1 LDEATLTQQQYYIA
15 TKSAPKDDRA
25 RVLKYGSMFAVFDRL
40 GDITQEGLGEQGIF
54 YEGTRYLSE
63 MTLRLWSER
72 PLLLSSTIEP
82 NNFLFTADLANL
94 DVSRGESVAIHRGTL
109 HLLRSRFLWRSTAYE
124 ELEFVNYGMEPLSV
138 PLSIFFA
145 ADFADIFEVR
155 GTPREHRG
163 RQLDGVSSRNGIVL
177 AYEGLDNIIRKMS
190 IECNP
195 APHRIA
201 GPEMRFELELKPR
214 EARRFHLRM
223 ECEDGAANAIP
234 AISQSLPYAQA
245 RGRAFTEISAAAE
258 AFPRI
263 HSSNSRFNDW
273 ISRSVAD
280 VQMMTIGNRENN
292 YPYAGV
298 PWFSTAFG
306 RDGIITAIETLWI
319 APSIGKGVLE
329 FLAETQATEVDESRE
344 AEPGKILHEL
354 RHGEMANLG
363 EIPFSRYYGSV
374 DATPLFVMLAGEY
387 YERTADKKLI
397 EQLWPNIR
405 AALRWMDDYGDIDGD
420 GFVEYAP
427 HGNKGLIQQGWK
439 DSNDSVF
446 HADGSLAVPP
456 IALCEVQGYVYA
468 AKIAA
473 AHLSSELGDERTCT
487 ELESQAS
494 VLRQQFEDAFWCEDL
509 GMYALALDGLKR
521 KQQGV
526 CRVRTSNA
534 GHSLFT
540 GIASPER
547 ARRTA
552 YSLMEADLFSGWG
565 IRTLASGEARYN
577 PLSYHNGSI
586 WPHDNA
592 LIACGFGRYGFR
604 NLVGKV
610 MLALLDVSSMLDLH
624 RLPELFCGLERRPGE
639 GPTLYPVAC
648 SPQAWAAAAPFL
660 LIQSCLGLRIEGA
673 HNRVVFERPCLPEGI
688 PQLSIRGLRVG
699 PASVDLF
706 FERQAD
712 NVRVQVL
719 EKQGEVDVIATL

>member
-1 LDEATLTQQQYYIA
+1 LDEATITQQQYYIA
-15 TKSAPKDDRA
+15 TKSAPTDDRA

-40 GDITQEGLGEQGIF
+40 GDITHDGLGEQGIF

-94 DVSRGESVAIHRGTL
+94 DVSRGDSVAINRGTL
-109 HLLRSRFLWRSTAYE
+109 HLLRSRFLWHSAAYE
-124 ELEFVNYGMEPLSV
+124 ELEFVNYGMESLWV

-155 GTPREHRG
+155 GTPRDHRG
-163 RQLDGVSSRNGIVL
+163 RQLDEEVGDSYIVL
-177 AYEGLDNIIRKMS
+177 PYEGLDNVNRKMR
-190 IECNP
+190 IECDP
-195 APHRIA
+195 APDRIV
-201 GPEMRFELELKPR
+201 GPEMRFELELEPR
-214 EARRFHLRM
+214 KARRFQIRM
-223 ECEDGAANAIP
+223 ECQNGTARQ
-234 AISQSLPYAQA
+234 SQSYPQA
-245 RGRAFTEISAAAE
+245 RTRAFSETKAAAD

-273 ISRSVAD
+273 INRSVAD
-280 VQMMTIGNRENN
+280 VQMMTIGNREQN

-298 PWFSTAFG
+298 PWFSTVFG
-306 RDGIITAIETLWI
+306 RDGIVVAMETLWL
-319 APSIGKGVLE
+319 APSIARGVLH

-363 EIPFSRYYGSV
+363 EIPFARYYGSV
-374 DATPLFVMLAGEY
+374 DATPLFVMLAGNY
-387 YERTADKKLI
+387 YELTGDKQFIK
-397 EQLWPNIR
+397 QLWPNIL
-405 AALRWMDDYGDIDGD
+405 AALRWMDDYGDVDGD

-446 HADGSLAVPP
+446 HADGALAVPP

-468 AKIAA
+468 AKLAA
-473 AHLSSELGDERTCT
+473 AYISSELGDEKTCK

-494 VLRQQFEDAFWCEDL
+494 TLRAKFEEAFWCEDL
-509 GMYALALDGLKR
+509 GIYALALDGK
-521 KQQGV
+521 KHKDDGV
-526 CRVRTSNA
+526 CRVRASNS
-534 GHSLFT
+534 GHCLFT
-540 GIASPER
+540 GIASPEH
-547 ARRTA
+547 ARKTA
-552 YSLMEADLFSGWG
+552 ESLLEEDFFSGWG
-565 IRTLASGEARYN
+565 IRTLATKEARYN

-592 LIACGFGRYGFR
+592 LIASGFGRYGFR
-604 NLVGKV
+604 NLAGRI
-610 MLALLDVSSMLDLH
+610 MLALLDVSSVMDLH
-624 RLPELFCGLERRPGE
+624 RLPELFCGLERRTGE

-673 HNRVVFERPCLPEGI
+673 RNRVVFERPCLPEGI

-699 PASVDLF
+699 AASVDLF

-712 NVRVQVL
+712 NVRVQVV
-719 EKQGEVDVIATL
+719 EKRGEVDVIATL